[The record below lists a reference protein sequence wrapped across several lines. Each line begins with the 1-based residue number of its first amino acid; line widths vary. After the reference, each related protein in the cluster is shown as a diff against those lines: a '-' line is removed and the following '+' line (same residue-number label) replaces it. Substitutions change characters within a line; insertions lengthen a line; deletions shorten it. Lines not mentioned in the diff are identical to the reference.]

1 MIFIAVGTPSNEDGS
16 ANLTRVKNVAQDI
29 GRAMNYESDSP
40 IYKIIVTKSTVPPMT
55 YRMVHDTIAKETK
68 NEFDIVSNPEFL
80 AEGRAVK
87 DCLSLQE
94 L

>member
-1 MIFIAVGTPSNEDGS
+1 
-16 ANLTRVKNVAQDI
+16 
-29 GRAMNYESDSP
+29 
-40 IYKIIVTKSTVPPMT
+40 MT

-87 DCLSLQE
+87 DCLIPSRIVIGTSNAKAASIMEE
-94 L
+94 LLRAVQIQGSFNIVHEQH